1 MLSDFGVSLNILG
14 ALFPHLLTATL
25 FIHSSIYSFYTHL
38 LSASAGTGID
48 FSTEK
53 TGEQVSYLCGAFLLV
68 TVGFLM
74 IFATLT
80 FCESVIFDPG

>member
-1 MLSDFGVSLNILG
+1 MLSDFGAPLSILG
-14 ALFPHLLTATL
+14 ALFPHWLTATL
-25 FIHSSIYSFYTHL
+25 FIDSSIYSFYTL

-48 FSTEK
+48 VSTEK
-53 TGEQVSYLCGAFLLV
+53 TGEKVSCLCGAFLLV